1 MLDVPAEL
9 LRYLT
14 RLLAAERRRRG
25 TPARSRKLTCRDQ
38 ALLALRWFRDRTRL
52 GRLAVDHGISRATAY
67 RYVAEAVDVLS
78 AQAPGLDEA
87 LERALADGVP
97 YVILDGKIFETD
109 RLAETVTSAKGED
122 IDAWYSGKK
131 HRPGA
136 NVQAVMLPGGL
147 PIWTVPAEPG
157 HVHDITAAR
166 ATPCPPCTAP
176 PPPEC
181 PPWPTAATRAPESA
195 STSPSRTR
203 AETRARPRHENPKQ
217 PAARPPQPGR
227 TRIRPAH
234 PALDHPP
241 AHHRQPQKN
250 HRDSP
255 GRPRPHPIRA
265 QIPQLKIVEI
275 TSLGGWFRYAHSTA
289 IVGPE
294 SGGLHPSMNGSN
306 CRPWP

>member
-1 MLDVPAEL
+1 MIPYRAMLDVPAEL

-38 ALLALRWFRDRTRL
+38 ALLALRWFRDRTRP
-52 GRLAVDHGISRATAY
+52 GRLATDHGISRATAY

-87 LERALADGVP
+87 LRRALADGAP

-109 RLAETVTSAKGED
+109 RLSETVTSAKGEE

-147 PIWTVPAEPG
+147 PAWTGPAEPG

-166 ATPCPPCTAP
+166 ACALPGLYRAAAAGM
-176 PPPEC
+176 
-181 PPWPTAATRAPESA
+181 PTLADAATRGPESA
-195 STSPSRTR
+195 SASPSRTR
-203 AETRARPRHENPKQ
+203 PETSGSTRTRKPETACSAAS
-217 PAARPPQPGR
+217 AARENEDSPCSPSAGPPSS
-227 TRIRPAH
+227 AS
-234 PALDHPP
+234 PP
-241 AHHRQPQKN
+241 APEE
-250 HRDSP
+250 P
-255 GRPRPHPIRA
+255 PR
-265 QIPQLKIVEI
+265 
-275 TSLGGWFRYAHSTA
+275 
-289 IVGPE
+289 
-294 SGGLHPSMNGSN
+294 
-306 CRPWP
+306 